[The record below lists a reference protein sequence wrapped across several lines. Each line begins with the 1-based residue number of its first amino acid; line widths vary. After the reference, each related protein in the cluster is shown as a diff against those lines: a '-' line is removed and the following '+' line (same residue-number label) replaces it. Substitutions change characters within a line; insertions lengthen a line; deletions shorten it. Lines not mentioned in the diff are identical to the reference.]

1 MNLIFRMLWV
11 WLLSTR
17 RERLTP
23 GVAESRLNLITLP
36 NDLDLNMH
44 MNNGRFLTIC
54 DLSRVDLFIRS
65 GLVGAMRKHKWAPI
79 ITEHTMRYKRPL
91 RLFQKFE
98 VVMQL
103 THWDDRNFYM
113 SHQFFIGERLIAEGK
128 SVGVIRGREG
138 VIAPETVLTRIREIR
153 KIA

>member
-23 GVAESRLNLITLP
+23 GVAESRLSLITLP

-65 GLVGAMRKHKWAPI
+65 GLVGAMRKYKWAPI

>member
-1 MNLIFRMLWV
+1 
-11 WLLSTR
+11 
-17 RERLTP
+17 
-23 GVAESRLNLITLP
+23 VAESRLNLITLP

-65 GLVGAMRKHKWAPI
+65 GLVAALRKYKWAPI
-79 ITEHTMRYKRPL
+79 VTEHTMNYKRPL
-91 RLFQKFE
+91 NLFDKFE

-113 SHQFFIGERLIAEGK
+113 SHQFFIGERLVAEGK

-138 VIAPETVLTRIREIR
+138 VIAPETVLARVRELR
-153 KIA
+153 GIA

>member
-91 RLFQKFE
+91 E

>member
-1 MNLIFRMLWV
+1 
-11 WLLSTR
+11 
-17 RERLTP
+17 
-23 GVAESRLNLITLP
+23 
-36 NDLDLNMH
+36 